1 MHNELKEFKKNDKFS
16 ITILFLNVFLLTI
29 TDICFCKFLL
39 FFSPFRNDMK
49 NYKNKNKFHKLNV
62 AKTYFHRLSGGN
74 NIKTNKT
81 NVNGY
86 SLSAKKQKNNKQN
99 GSHLVAS

>member
-1 MHNELKEFKKNDKFS
+1 MF
-16 ITILFLNVFLLTI
+16 FL
-29 TDICFCKFLL
+29 
-39 FFSPFRNDMK
+39 PFRNDMK

-81 NVNGY
+81 NVNRY
-86 SLSAKKQKNNKQN
+86 SLSAKKTKIKQTECENDRNKKPKSFRIHSVCCCYGFCFILFMN
-99 GSHLVAS
+99 TKFFMT